1 MESVLDRTDIV
12 RKAADLLQQMPQVLF
27 AYLFGSYAAGSPHR
41 SSDIDIAVY
50 LKPDLDKMERFRLR
64 LLLSDLLSDLF
75 GLKVDLIDLAAAPL
89 SLQHRILRQKVLI
102 LERDLR
108 IRTSFEVASRRE
120 YFDLQRVLER
130 RSEALINRV
139 SADGAFYG

>member
-1 MESVLDRTDIV
+1 M
-12 RKAADLLQQMPQVLF
+12 
-27 AYLFGSYAAGSPHR
+27 
-41 SSDIDIAVY
+41 
-50 LKPDLDKMERFRLR
+50 DKTERFRLR
-64 LLLSDLLSDLF
+64 LLITDLLSDLF

-89 SLQHRILRQKVLI
+89 SLQHCILRQKILI
-102 LERDLR
+102 LERDIR
-108 IRTSFEVASRRE
+108 SRTSFEVASRRE

>member
-1 MESVLDRTDIV
+1 MELVLDRDDIV
-12 RKAADLLQQMPQVLF
+12 RKVADLLQQTPQVLF

-41 SSDIDIAVY
+41 GSDIDIAVY
-50 LKPDLDKMERFRLR
+50 LRPDLDKMERFRLR
-64 LLLSDLLSDLF
+64 LLIADLLSDLF

-89 SLQHRILRQKVLI
+89 SLQHCILRQKILI
-102 LERDLR
+102 LERDIR
-108 IRTSFEVASRRE
+108 SRTSFEVASRRE